1 MIIPVLDFTQTT
13 CLSFYY
19 FMHGESTA
27 TLRVYSE
34 YFPENE
40 GIVQEF
46 WSIAGDRG
54 QSWQKTSVTVKPNDE
69 RVSYGLTFAP
79 LIVLCKVLI
88 ILKYTKS

>member
-34 YFPENE
+34 YFSENE
-40 GIVQEF
+40 GNVQEF

-54 QSWQKTSVTVKPNDE
+54 QSWKKTSVTVKPTDE
-69 RVSYGLTFAP
+69 RVSYGLTFIP
-79 LIVLCKVLI
+79 LIVLYNVLI
-88 ILKYTKS
+88 TLKYIKL